1 MRVEKKL
8 VIDGEPVE
16 EVENLGLNYRLYR
29 TTSSVEDGYGE
40 RYYIA
45 YDGVV
50 MFAITAVANGDCCAH
65 ISEFYVKLLDKGTDD
80 E

>member
-29 TTSSVEDGYGE
+29 TTNSVEDGYGE

-50 MFAITAVANGDCCAH
+50 MFAITAVANGSCSAH

>member
-1 MRVEKKL
+1 MRIEKKL

-29 TTSSVEDGYGE
+29 TTNRVEDGYGE

-50 MFAITAVANGDCCAH
+50 MFSITAIANGDCCAH